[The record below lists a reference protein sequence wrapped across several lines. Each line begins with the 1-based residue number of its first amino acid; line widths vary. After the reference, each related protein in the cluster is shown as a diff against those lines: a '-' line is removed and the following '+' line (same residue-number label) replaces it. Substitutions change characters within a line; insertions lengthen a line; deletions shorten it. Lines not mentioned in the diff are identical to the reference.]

1 MSSFNHERARPS
13 ATSEAVRVCRLVD
26 AGLEAAAGRLLAG
39 PELMPISTAMV
50 GRASHV
56 GSASLASL
64 DALQLATALSLADDR
79 AALGTYD
86 RQPLDAAAFEPL
98 PFETPV

>member
-1 MSSFNHERARPS
+1 MSGHARRQRRRRYGS
-13 ATSEAVRVCRLVD
+13 AAWSTPVW
-26 AGLEAAAGRLLAG
+26 RLLAG

-86 RQPLDAAAFEPL
+86 RQPLDAAAF
-98 PFETPV
+98 